1 MCSLGTPIDSVVFS
15 WGVSAFGQAMRL
27 PWGAAVALCV
37 VLAASIALPVFIY
50 RSVMEDGRQSARS
63 EFEKLYNVRGIAF
76 VWQRSLALF
85 FLFFSSFH
93 LWCGS
98 QCGSAPH
105 APRSLAAR
113 LLRPPHS
120 SPSFVSIAASL
131 AVVCPPFPLTP
142 EFAKSESMTQDVFF
156 FILPLA
162 LALCQTACVTLLA
175 LARPTQCLALPVAVS
190 PHSVPHPHRC
200 FLSRCQGV

>member
-1 MCSLGTPIDSVVFS
+1 
-15 WGVSAFGQAMRL
+15 
-27 PWGAAVALCV
+27 
-37 VLAASIALPVFIY
+37 
-50 RSVMEDGRQSARS
+50 
-63 EFEKLYNVRGIAF
+63 

-156 FILPLA
+156 SFCHCQTVPVA
-162 LALCQTACVTLLA
+162 LALCQCHWQTACVTLLA
-175 LARPTQCLALPVAVS
+175 PWGSPLLAQRSASLSPLLCPLTLSLTRIVVFFRGVKECSGSLPPRAPTPL
-190 PHSVPHPHRC
+190 
-200 FLSRCQGV
+200 LSLRASGVRLE